1 RPRTGAHGAPCRLG
15 RKANLIVNAERF
27 RTALL
32 DERSRIEGAIDYLHR
47 ETPGSLEDET
57 EEMMGVS
64 DNHLGDA
71 AAGTLDREIDY
82 TLEEHSEQVLAK
94 IDKALSRIE
103 EGTFGTCARCSKPIA
118 EEGLEA
124 TARGAVWV

>member
-1 RPRTGAHGAPCRLG
+1 LDTD
-15 RKANLIVNAERF
+15 RF

-32 DERSRIEGAIDYLHR
+32 DERGRIESAIEYLHR

-57 EEMMGVS
+57 EEIVGNS

-82 TLEEHSEQVLAK
+82 TLEGNSEQLLAQ
-94 IDKALSRIE
+94 IDAALVRIE
-103 EGTFGTCARCSKPIA
+103 DGTYGTCTNCGKPIA
-118 EEGLEA
+118 EERLEA
-124 TARGAVWV
+124 VPWATLCIDCQKAANR

>member
-1 RPRTGAHGAPCRLG
+1 M
-15 RKANLIVNAERF
+15 NAERF

-32 DERSRIEGAIDYLHR
+32 EERTRIEGAIENLHH

-57 EEMMGVS
+57 EEIIGNS

-82 TLEEHSEQVLAK
+82 TLEGHSGQVLTQIVA
-94 IDKALSRIE
+94 ALARIE
-103 EGTFGTCARCSKPIA
+103 EGSFGTCAKCGKPIA
-118 EEGLEA
+118 EERLEA
-124 TARGAVWV
+124 RPWASLCIDCQREAEGR

>member
-1 RPRTGAHGAPCRLG
+1 MIA
-15 RKANLIVNAERF
+15 NAEHF

-32 DERSRIEGAIDYLHR
+32 EERKRIEGAIEYLHR

-57 EEMMGVS
+57 EEMLGGS

-82 TLEEHSEQVLAK
+82 TLEGHSEQVMEQ
-94 IDKALSRIE
+94 IDGALKRID
-103 EGTFGTCARCSKPIA
+103 EGSFGTCTRCGEPIP
-118 EEGLEA
+118 EERLEA
-124 TARGAVWV
+124 RPWASLCIDCQRAMERG

>member
-1 RPRTGAHGAPCRLG
+1 VTIDVE
-15 RKANLIVNAERF
+15 KF

-32 DERSRIEGAIDYLHR
+32 EERGRLEDAIGYLHR

-57 EEMMGVS
+57 EEVLGAS

-82 TLEEHSEQVLAK
+82 SLEEHSEQVVEQIDAALA
-94 IDKALSRIE
+94 RIE
-103 EGTFGTCARCSKPIA
+103 AGTYGTCTNCGRQIS
-118 EEGLEA
+118 EDRLEA
-124 TARGAVWV
+124 RPWASLCIDCQRDAER

>member
-1 RPRTGAHGAPCRLG
+1 M
-15 RKANLIVNAERF
+15 NADHF

-32 DERSRIEGAIDYLHR
+32 EERKRIEGAIDYLHR

-57 EEMMGVS
+57 EEMLGGS

-82 TLEEHSEQVLAK
+82 TLEEHSEQVLAQ
-94 IDKALSRIE
+94 IDTALRRIDD
-103 EGTFGTCARCSKPIA
+103 GKFGTCANCGNPIA
-118 EEGLEA
+118 EERLEA
-124 TARGAVWV
+124 RPWASLCIDCQREAERG

>member
-1 RPRTGAHGAPCRLG
+1 M
-15 RKANLIVNAERF
+15 NAEHF

-32 DERSRIEGAIDYLHR
+32 EERKRIEGAIEYLHR

-57 EEMMGVS
+57 EEVLGGS

-82 TLEEHSEQVLAK
+82 TLEEQSEQVLAQ
-94 IDKALSRIE
+94 IDASLERIE
-103 EGTFGTCARCSKPIA
+103 DGSFGTCTNCGKPIA
-118 EEGLEA
+118 EERLEA
-124 TARGAVWV
+124 RPWASLCIDCQREAERG

>member
-1 RPRTGAHGAPCRLG
+1 
-15 RKANLIVNAERF
+15 VDAEHF

-32 DERSRIEGAIDYLHR
+32 DERKRIEGAIDYLHR

-57 EEMMGVS
+57 EEVLGSS

-82 TLEEHSEQVLAK
+82 TLEEHSEQVLAQ
-94 IDKALSRIE
+94 IDATLKRIKD
-103 EGTFGTCARCSKPIA
+103 GTFGTCTNCGKLIA
-118 EEGLEA
+118 DERLEA
-124 TARGAVWV
+124 RPWASLCIDCQREAERG

>member
-1 RPRTGAHGAPCRLG
+1 ME
-15 RKANLIVNAERF
+15 AERF

-32 DERSRIEGAIDYLHR
+32 DERTRIEGAIEYLHR

-57 EEMMGVS
+57 EEMLGGS

-82 TLEEHSEQVLAK
+82 TLEGHSEQVLAQ
-94 IDKALSRIE
+94 IDAALGRIE
-103 EGTFGTCARCSKPIA
+103 AGTFGTCSNCGMTIA
-118 EEGLEA
+118 EERLEA
-124 TARGAVWV
+124 RPWASLCIDCQRLAER